1 MRYLFTKM
9 RRDIAQLWV
18 QFFSVFM
25 MAVLAITIYSGME
38 GVWYGL
44 KCEVEDYY
52 RATNLADVWVNG
64 ADITADMVDDISALD
79 GVEKVEQSMTVT
91 VSLET
96 EEDDKPD
103 VKLLAMD
110 ALELFNPEIRDGEA
124 FDKASEDGIWLDE
137 TIAEKRDIAVGDAI
151 TLKYGPMEKTFTVK
165 GLILDSEFIYYTGSV
180 TDTVPTT
187 PFTAM
192 V

>member
-1 MRYLFTKM
+1 MRFTDQPDPLSMEEVGMVMRYLFTKM

-64 ADITADMVDDISALD
+64 RRHYRRYGDDISALD
-79 GVEKVEQSMTVT
+79 GVERWNS
-91 VSLET
+91 
-96 EEDDKPD
+96 P
-103 VKLLAMD
+103 
-110 ALELFNPEIRDGEA
+110 
-124 FDKASEDGIWLDE
+124 
-137 TIAEKRDIAVGDAI
+137 
-151 TLKYGPMEKTFTVK
+151 
-165 GLILDSEFIYYTGSV
+165 
-180 TDTVPTT
+180 
-187 PFTAM
+187 
-192 V
+192 